1 MPRQARLDAPGTLHH
16 VMLRGIERRA
26 IVTDDADRHEFV
38 RRLGASA
45 MQSRTSVYGWALLT
59 NHAHL
64 LLRSGPD
71 GLPRLM
77 RRFLTG
83 YAQAYNRRHQRHGHL
98 FQNRYKSI
106 VCEEDRYFV
115 ELLRYIHL
123 NPLRARLVRTL
134 SELERYPWS
143 GHGVLLGE
151 IAGSWQ
157 EREWV
162 LSWFGKTTDSAIQ
175 AYREFV
181 AEGVGQERRPELV
194 GGRQVR
200 SGGSWSVVRGRSRQK
215 VGDERILGGKIFVAT
230 VLREA
235 EERIRRQL
243 AVRRNQSGVSE
254 AIERVCRQAG
264 VSARELQAG
273 SRRRSVSKIRA
284 LLAQRLVAEFGLSLA
299 EVARQLGVS
308 LSSNCQE
315 FTESP
320 DRIIPVI
327 QQRPLLTPRGLRVLS
342 SPLCAPRSSGV
353 NKATTNPTSACCSNF
368 SMIVRPLFDC
378 SCRII
383 GLGFICPRNQGR
395 YRSTARDLAGHSAQG
410 NQGEVSGSSRRIPWH
425 PSTICGTRRSCF
437 GSAFAC
443 CRHHHGEHRLDGGR
457 AFAPVW
463 PFRCGTGRVIN

>member
-26 IVTDDADRHEFV
+26 IVTDNADRHEFV
-38 RRLGASA
+38 SRLRASA

-106 VCEEDRYFV
+106 ECEEDRYFV

-143 GHGVLLGE
+143 GHGVVLGE
-151 IAGSWQ
+151 VAGSWQ

-162 LSWFGKTTDSAIQ
+162 LSWFGKTADSAIQ

-194 GGRQVR
+194 GGGQSAEAGGEDSSLAGTTVSGRVR
-200 SGGSWSVVRGRSRQK
+200 AVPGGSCSPVRGLHLRNCYGLQNRQT
-215 VGDERILGGKIFVAT
+215 EIF
-230 VLREA
+230 
-235 EERIRRQL
+235 
-243 AVRRNQSGVSE
+243 
-254 AIERVCRQAG
+254 
-264 VSARELQAG
+264 
-273 SRRRSVSKIRA
+273 
-284 LLAQRLVAEFGLSLA
+284 
-299 EVARQLGVS
+299 
-308 LSSNCQE
+308 
-315 FTESP
+315 
-320 DRIIPVI
+320 PVI
-327 QQRPLLTPRGLRVLS
+327 QQRPLLTHAAADRLEGIERCGVAGDQGVEEMPQGGQGLV
-342 SPLCAPRSSGV
+342 
-353 NKATTNPTSACCSNF
+353 F
-368 SMIVRPLFDC
+368 
-378 SCRII
+378 
-383 GLGFICPRNQGR
+383 
-395 YRSTARDLAGHSAQG
+395 
-410 NQGEVSGSSRRIPWH
+410 
-425 PSTICGTRRSCF
+425 
-437 GSAFAC
+437 
-443 CRHHHGEHRLDGGR
+443 GR
-457 AFAPVW
+457 AVAGELVNEAA
-463 PFRCGTGRVIN
+463 GQAGGDLG

>member
-1 MPRQARLDAPGTLHH
+1 MPRRWHGWTLPALVHH
-16 VMLRGIERRA
+16 VIAARYRRAARA
-26 IVTDDADRHEFV
+26 IVTDNADRHEFV
-38 RRLGASA
+38 SRLGASA

-143 GHGVLLGE
+143 GHGVVLGE
-151 IAGSWQ
+151 VAGSWQ
-157 EREWV
+157 ERQWV
-162 LSWFGKTTDSAIQ
+162 LSWFGKTTDSAKQ

-200 SGGSWSVVRGRSRQK
+200 SGGGWSVVRGRSRQK
-215 VGDERILGGKIFVAT
+215 VGDERILGGDVFVAT

-243 AVRRNQSGVSE
+243 AVRRNQSGVV
-254 AIERVCRQAG
+254 RG
-264 VSARELQAG
+264 N
-273 SRRRSVSKIRA
+273 RA
-284 LLAQRLVAEFGLSLA
+284 GLSAGWCQRSGTAGGQSAKVGVEDSSLA
-299 EVARQLGVS
+299 GTTASGRVRAVPGGS
-308 LSSNCQE
+308 C
-315 FTESP
+315 SP
-320 DRIIPVI
+320 I
-327 QQRPLLTPRGLRVLS
+327 RGL
-342 SPLCAPRSSGV
+342 PL
-353 NKATTNPTSACCSNF
+353 
-368 SMIVRPLFDC
+368 
-378 SCRII
+378 
-383 GLGFICPRNQGR
+383 RN
-395 YRSTARDLAGHSAQG
+395 
-410 NQGEVSGSSRRIPWH
+410 
-425 PSTICGTRRSCF
+425 C
-437 GSAFAC
+437 
-443 CRHHHGEHRLDGGR
+443 
-457 AFAPVW
+457 
-463 PFRCGTGRVIN
+463 

>member
-26 IVTDDADRHEFV
+26 IVTDNADRHEFV
-38 RRLGASA
+38 SRLGVSA

-143 GHGVLLGE
+143 GHGVVLGE
-151 IAGSWQ
+151 VAGSWQ

-175 AYREFV
+175 T
-181 AEGVGQERRPELV
+181 L
-194 GGRQVR
+194 
-200 SGGSWSVVRGRSRQK
+200 
-215 VGDERILGGKIFVAT
+215 
-230 VLREA
+230 
-235 EERIRRQL
+235 
-243 AVRRNQSGVSE
+243 
-254 AIERVCRQAG
+254 
-264 VSARELQAG
+264 
-273 SRRRSVSKIRA
+273 
-284 LLAQRLVAEFGLSLA
+284 
-299 EVARQLGVS
+299 
-308 LSSNCQE
+308 
-315 FTESP
+315 
-320 DRIIPVI
+320 
-327 QQRPLLTPRGLRVLS
+327 
-342 SPLCAPRSSGV
+342 
-353 NKATTNPTSACCSNF
+353 
-368 SMIVRPLFDC
+368 
-378 SCRII
+378 
-383 GLGFICPRNQGR
+383 
-395 YRSTARDLAGHSAQG
+395 SAQ
-410 NQGEVSGSSRRIPWH
+410 
-425 PSTICGTRRSCF
+425 
-437 GSAFAC
+437 
-443 CRHHHGEHRLDGGR
+443 
-457 AFAPVW
+457 
-463 PFRCGTGRVIN
+463 

>member
-26 IVTDDADRHEFV
+26 IVTDNADRHEFV

-143 GHGVLLGE
+143 GHGVVLGE
-151 IAGSWQ
+151 VAGSWQ

-181 AEGVGQERRPELV
+181 AEGVGQERRPDLV

-215 VGDERILGGKIFVAT
+215 VGD
-230 VLREA
+230 
-235 EERIRRQL
+235 
-243 AVRRNQSGVSE
+243 
-254 AIERVCRQAG
+254 ERVCRQAG

-308 LSSNCQE
+308 LSAIAKSLQNRQ
-315 FTESP
+315 TE
-320 DRIIPVI
+320 
-327 QQRPLLTPRGLRVLS
+327 
-342 SPLCAPRSSGV
+342 
-353 NKATTNPTSACCSNF
+353 
-368 SMIVRPLFDC
+368 
-378 SCRII
+378 
-383 GLGFICPRNQGR
+383 
-395 YRSTARDLAGHSAQG
+395 
-410 NQGEVSGSSRRIPWH
+410 
-425 PSTICGTRRSCF
+425 
-437 GSAFAC
+437 
-443 CRHHHGEHRLDGGR
+443 
-457 AFAPVW
+457 
-463 PFRCGTGRVIN
+463 

>member
-26 IVTDDADRHEFV
+26 IVTDNADRHEFV
-38 RRLGASA
+38 SRLGASA

-143 GHGVLLGE
+143 GHGVVLGE
-151 IAGSWQ
+151 VAGSWQ

-194 GGRQVR
+194 GGGQVR
-200 SGGSWSVVRGRSRQK
+200 SGGGWSVVRGRSRQM
-215 VGDERILGGKIFVAT
+215 VGDERILGGEVFVAT

-254 AIERVCRQAG
+254 TIERVCRQAG
-264 VSARELQAG
+264 VSSRELQAG

-284 LLAQRLVAEFGLSLA
+284 LLVQRLVAEFGLSLA

-308 LSSNCQE
+308 LSAIAKSLQNRQ
-315 FTESP
+315 TE
-320 DRIIPVI
+320 
-327 QQRPLLTPRGLRVLS
+327 
-342 SPLCAPRSSGV
+342 
-353 NKATTNPTSACCSNF
+353 
-368 SMIVRPLFDC
+368 
-378 SCRII
+378 
-383 GLGFICPRNQGR
+383 
-395 YRSTARDLAGHSAQG
+395 
-410 NQGEVSGSSRRIPWH
+410 
-425 PSTICGTRRSCF
+425 
-437 GSAFAC
+437 
-443 CRHHHGEHRLDGGR
+443 
-457 AFAPVW
+457 
-463 PFRCGTGRVIN
+463 

>member
-26 IVTDDADRHEFV
+26 IVTDNADRHEFV
-38 RRLGASA
+38 SRLGASA

-106 VCEEDRYFV
+106 VCEENRYFV

-143 GHGVLLGE
+143 GHGVVLGE
-151 IAGSWQ
+151 LAGSWQ

-162 LSWFGKTTDSAIQ
+162 LSWFGKMTDSAKQ

-194 GGRQVR
+194 GGGQVR
-200 SGGSWSVVRGRSRQK
+200 SGGGWSVVRGRSRQK
-215 VGDERILGGKIFVAT
+215 VGDERILGGEVFVAT

-284 LLAQRLVAEFGLSLA
+284 LLAQRLVAEFILKTRPNRCTKQFPHGILDFPSVFPPPLG
-299 EVARQLGVS
+299 VDRIARQNNS
-308 LSSNCQE
+308 TNS
-315 FTESP
+315 TTSP
-320 DRIIPVI
+320 FGPSFH
-327 QQRPLLTPRGLRVLS
+327 Q
-342 SPLCAPRSSGV
+342 
-353 NKATTNPTSACCSNF
+353 
-368 SMIVRPLFDC
+368 
-378 SCRII
+378 
-383 GLGFICPRNQGR
+383 
-395 YRSTARDLAGHSAQG
+395 ST
-410 NQGEVSGSSRRIPWH
+410 
-425 PSTICGTRRSCF
+425 F
-437 GSAFAC
+437 
-443 CRHHHGEHRLDGGR
+443 
-457 AFAPVW
+457 
-463 PFRCGTGRVIN
+463 

>member
-1 MPRQARLDAPGTLHH
+1 MPWPC
-16 VMLRGIERRA
+16 RA
-26 IVTDDADRHEFV
+26 GRP
-38 RRLGASA
+38 S
-45 MQSRTSVYGWALLT
+45 YGWALLT

-71 GLPRLM
+71 GLPWLM

-98 FQNRYKSI
+98 LQNRYKSI

-134 SELERYPWS
+134 SALERYPWS
-143 GHGVLLGE
+143 GHGVVLGE
-151 IAGSWQ
+151 VAGSWQ

-162 LSWFGKTTDSAIQ
+162 LRWFGKTADSAKQ

-194 GGRQVR
+194 GGGQVR
-200 SGGSWSVVRGRSRQK
+200 SGGGWSVVRSRSRQK
-215 VGDERILGGKIFVAT
+215 VGDERILGGEVFVAT

-284 LLAQRLVAEFGLSLA
+284 LLAQRLVAEFGLSPGGSCSPIRGLPL
-299 EVARQLGVS
+299 R
-308 LSSNCQE
+308 NCQE
-315 FTESP
+315 FYRIARQSNSTNSTTSP
-320 DRIIPVI
+320 ID
-327 QQRPLLTPRGLRVLS
+327 S
-342 SPLCAPRSSGV
+342 W
-353 NKATTNPTSACCSNF
+353 PT
-368 SMIVRPLFDC
+368 
-378 SCRII
+378 
-383 GLGFICPRNQGR
+383 
-395 YRSTARDLAGHSAQG
+395 
-410 NQGEVSGSSRRIPWH
+410 
-425 PSTICGTRRSCF
+425 
-437 GSAFAC
+437 
-443 CRHHHGEHRLDGGR
+443 
-457 AFAPVW
+457 
-463 PFRCGTGRVIN
+463 

>member
-45 MQSRTSVYGWALLT
+45 MQSRTAVYGWALLT

-123 NPLRARLVRTL
+123 NPIRAGLVGTL
-134 SELERYPWS
+134 SDLERYPWS
-143 GHGVLLGE
+143 GHGILLGE
-151 IAGSWQ
+151 VAGSWQ

-162 LSWFGKTTDSAIQ
+162 LSWFGKTADSAKN

-181 AEGVGQERRPELV
+181 AAGVGQEWRPGLV
-194 GGRQVR
+194 GGGQVR
-200 SGGSWSVVRGRSRQK
+200 SGGGWSVVRGRSRQK
-215 VGDERILGGKIFVAT
+215 AGEGRILGGEVFVNT

-235 EERIRRQL
+235 EVRIRRQL
-243 AVRRNQSGVSE
+243 AVRRNQSGMTE
-254 AIERVCRQAG
+254 AIEQVCKQAS
-264 VSARELQAG
+264 VSPLKLRAG
-273 SRRRSVSKIRA
+273 SQRRQVSKIRA
-284 LLAQRLVAEFGLSLA
+284 LLAQRLMEEFGLSLA
-299 EVARQLGVS
+299 EVARELGVS
-308 LSSNCQE
+308 LSAIAKSLQNSQ
-315 FTESP
+315 TE
-320 DRIIPVI
+320 
-327 QQRPLLTPRGLRVLS
+327 
-342 SPLCAPRSSGV
+342 
-353 NKATTNPTSACCSNF
+353 
-368 SMIVRPLFDC
+368 
-378 SCRII
+378 
-383 GLGFICPRNQGR
+383 
-395 YRSTARDLAGHSAQG
+395 
-410 NQGEVSGSSRRIPWH
+410 
-425 PSTICGTRRSCF
+425 
-437 GSAFAC
+437 
-443 CRHHHGEHRLDGGR
+443 
-457 AFAPVW
+457 
-463 PFRCGTGRVIN
+463 